1 MEGKQTKT
9 YTMDMC
15 EGSILN
21 KLLIFSLPLIASGI
35 LQLFFNAADVI
46 IVGKFAG
53 DHALAAVGSNGS
65 IINLLTNVFMGLSVG
80 VNVLVARHFAA
91 KQERRLKQTVHTAIS
106 ISVISGVLL
115 TILGEIAAKQ
125 ILILTQS
132 PPEVID
138 LSTLYLKIYFLG
150 MPATMVYNFGAA
162 ILRGVGDTKRP
173 LYYLTFAGIVNVI
186 LNLIFVIPLQMSVAG
201 VAIATVVSQYIS
213 AALVIYCLMREE
225 SAIRFEFKC
234 LGIDKEIL
242 LKILQIGLPAGIQS
256 SLFSLSNVVIQS
268 SVNSFGATVVA
279 GNSAA
284 QNIEGFVYVAMNA
297 FSQAVVAFISQNM
310 GAGKFERINK
320 VVITSQICVLGVGL
334 ILGNGV
340 YFLGEPLL
348 HLYSDSEVVI
358 LAGMKRL
365 SIIAVTYALCGM
377 MDSMVGALRGL
388 GYSVMPMIVSLLG
401 ACAFRMAWIF
411 FLFKLEQY
419 HTIETVY
426 YAYPISWTLTL
437 FTHVICYLVVW
448 NKIKKK
454 YKISSS
460 FQ

>member
-1 MEGKQTKT
+1 MAAQKKSKN
-9 YTMDMC
+9 YTMNMC

-21 KLLIFSLPLIASGI
+21 KLLLFALPLIASSV

-46 IVGKFAG
+46 VVGKFAG

-65 IINLLTNVFMGLSVG
+65 IINLLVNVFMGLSVG
-80 VNVLVARHFAA
+80 ANVLVARFFAA
-91 KQERRLKQTVHTAIS
+91 KQEKELRKTVHTAM
-106 ISVISGVLL
+106 SVSVLCGIFVAIMGALAARLVL
-115 TILGEIAAKQ
+115 TLM
-125 ILILTQS
+125 QS

-138 LSTLYLKIYFLG
+138 LSTLYLRIYFMG
-150 MPATMVYNFGAA
+150 MPATMAYNFGAA

-173 LYYLTFAGIVNVI
+173 LYYLTFSGVVNVI
-186 LNLIFVIPLQMSVAG
+186 LNLIFVIVFHMSVAG
-201 VAIATVVSQYIS
+201 VALATIISQYIS
-213 AALVIYCLMREE
+213 AILVIRCLMKEE
-225 SAIRFEFKC
+225 SGIRLERQY
-234 LGIDKEIL
+234 LGIDKDIL
-242 LKILQIGLPAGIQS
+242 LRILQIGLPAGVQG

-268 SVNSFGATVVA
+268 SVNSFGATIVA

-297 FSQAVVAFISQNM
+297 FSQAVVAFVSQNL

-320 VVITSQICVLGVGL
+320 VVITAQLCVLSVGL
-334 ILGNGV
+334 ILGNAV
-340 YFLGEPLL
+340 YLLGEPLL

-358 LAGMKRL
+358 AAGLKRL
-365 SIIAVTYALCGM
+365 SIISTTYALCGM

-411 FLFKLEQY
+411 VFFQIDRF
-419 HTIETVY
+419 HTIGTVY

-437 FTHVICYLVVW
+437 SVHIICFLVVRR
-448 NKIKKK
+448 KMKK
-454 YKISSS
+454 
-460 FQ
+460 QWDV